1 MEPLVLIHGFS
12 GIPAMWEPM
21 LPDLQERFDVH
32 PLGLA
37 GHFGCAPFPE
47 GTEISAKSLF
57 DALER
62 DMDEAGIETAHICG
76 NSLGGWAAL
85 DLANRGRARSCVPI
99 SPAGGWEPGSRQERR
114 LTPLFKREYATS
126 VWANKRRER
135 IFLRPRLRK
144 LAFRDIVEH
153 AERMTPRQAADI
165 LQGSAECP
173 IYWDLFDALSKGGPP
188 HDFDGIDCPTTI
200 VWGTKDRILPLK
212 GYSERIRRLV
222 PQAEFI
228 ELDGAGHSPMID
240 EPDRLVQIISETAS
254 RAREA
259 VAAGDPAA

>member
-21 LPDLQERFDVH
+21 LPALQERFDVR

-47 GTEISAKSLF
+47 GADIGAKSLF
-57 DALER
+57 DALEQ
-62 DMDEAGIETAHICG
+62 DMDEAGFETAHICG

-85 DLANRGRARSCVPI
+85 ELANRGRARSCVAI
-99 SPAGGWEPGSRQERR
+99 SPAGGWEQGSKQERR
-114 LTPLFKREYATS
+114 LTPLFKREYATA

-173 IYWDLFDALSKGGPP
+173 IYWDLFEALASGGPP
-188 HDFDGIDCPTTI
+188 KNFDGITCPSTI

-228 ELDGAGHSPMID
+228 ELEGAGHSPMID
-240 EPDRLVQIISETAS
+240 EPERLVQIISEAAS
-254 RAREA
+254 RARKT